1 MLTMELYD
9 PIPFVPPL
17 RPTDIVAAARAVYE
31 EMDTRRS
38 VRTFSDEAVAREAI
52 VYAIRAA
59 STAPKNGRTTKGAV
73 SLRSGARPSSRLA
86 PIGQSRSWRPPHGSS
101 SSSSNAMA

>member
-38 VRTFSDEAVAREAI
+38 VRTFSDEAVAREAV

-59 STAPKNGRTTKGAV
+59 STRKSLDEIMVEVAGPTT
-73 SLRSGARPSSRLA
+73 
-86 PIGQSRSWRPPHGSS
+86 
-101 SSSSNAMA
+101 